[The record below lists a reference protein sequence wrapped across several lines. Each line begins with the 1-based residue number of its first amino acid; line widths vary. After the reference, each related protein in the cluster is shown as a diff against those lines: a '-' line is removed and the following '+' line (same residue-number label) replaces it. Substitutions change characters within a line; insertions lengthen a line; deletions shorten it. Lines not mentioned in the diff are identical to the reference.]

1 MRIDKLGSVV
11 WKVLVYV
18 GCIMLSIVVIW
29 PILFTVSSAV
39 SPGRSAAALSPYPF
53 ASGFTWDNF
62 SYLFTET
69 LYPRWFLNSFLIA
82 ATTAVGTLVFA
93 SLAAYVFSRFRFLFK
108 GSLLTSMIVLQIFP
122 SFVGMIAIYVI
133 LMRIGALDTLWGLV
147 LVYLAGNL
155 PYSIWLVKSY
165 LDTIPRGLDEAA
177 RIDGAS
183 HFRIYA
189 TIILPIAK
197 PILIFL
203 SVTTFAAPWMDFI
216 FPKLVLRSPEQQTL
230 ALGLISFVS
239 EKNSDFTTF
248 AAGAIIV
255 AIPFMI
261 FFLFTQKSLI
271 TSLAT
276 GALKE

>member
-1 MRIDKLGSVV
+1 MRIDKLGTVV
-11 WKVLVYV
+11 WNTMVVI
-18 GCIMLSIVVIW
+18 GCILLSIVVIW

-53 ASGFTWDNF
+53 TNGFTLDNF
-62 SYLFTET
+62 QKLFTQT
-69 LYPRWFLNSFLIA
+69 LYPQWFLNSFIIA
-82 ATTAVGTLVFA
+82 ACTCVGTLLVG
-93 SLAAYVFSRFRFLFK
+93 SLAAYVFSRFSFTFK

-122 SFVGMIAIYVI
+122 SIVGMIAVYVI
-133 LMRIGALDTLWGLV
+133 LMRIGALDTLWGLI

-165 LDTIPRGLDEAA
+165 LDTIPQGLDEAA

-183 HFRIYA
+183 HFRIFA
-189 TIILPIAK
+189 TIVMPIAK

-203 SVTTFAAPWMDFI
+203 AVTTFAAPWMDFI
-216 FPKLVLRSPEQQTL
+216 FPKLVLRSPEMQTL
-230 ALGLISFVS
+230 ALGLVSFVS
-239 EKNSDFTTF
+239 EKNSDFTAF

-255 AIPFMI
+255 AVPFMI
-261 FFLFTQKSLI
+261 FFLLTQKSLI
-271 TSLAT
+271 TSLST

>member
-1 MRIDKLGSVV
+1 MRLDRLGSFV
-11 WKVLVYV
+11 WNAVVLV
-18 GCIMLSIVVIW
+18 GFLMLTLIIIW
-29 PILFTVSSAV
+29 PITYTLSSAF
-39 SPGRSAAALSPYPF
+39 SPGRSAAALSPVPF
-53 ASGFTWDNF
+53 ANGFTFANF
-62 SYLFTET
+62 EYLFTDT
-69 LYPRWFLNSFLIA
+69 LYPRWFLNSFTIA
-82 ATTAVGTLVFA
+82 VCTSLGTLVIA
-93 SLAAYVFSRFRFLFK
+93 SLAAYVFSRFNFTFK

-133 LMRIGALDTLWGLV
+133 LARIGALDTLWGLI

-155 PYSIWLVKSY
+155 PYAIWLVKSY
-165 LDTIPRGLDEAA
+165 LDTIPQGLDEAA
-177 RIDGAS
+177 RLDGAS
-183 HFRIYA
+183 HLRIYA

-203 SVTTFAAPWMDFI
+203 AVTTFAAPWMDFI

-239 EKNSDFTTF
+239 EKNQDFTTF

-261 FFLFTQKSLI
+261 FFLVTQKSLI

>member
-1 MRIDKLGSVV
+1 MRVDKLGALV
-11 WKVLVYV
+11 WKTVVVV
-18 GCIMLSIVVIW
+18 GCVMLSVVVIW
-29 PILFTVSSAV
+29 PILFTLSSAV

-53 ASGFTWDNF
+53 ANGFTLDNF
-62 SYLFTET
+62 QKLFTQT
-69 LYPRWFLNSFLIA
+69 LYPQWFLNSFIIA
-82 ATTAVGTLVFA
+82 TCTCLGTLLVA
-93 SLAAYVFSRFRFLFK
+93 SLAAYVFSRFQFTFK

-122 SFVGMIAIYVI
+122 SFVGMIAVYVI

-165 LDTIPRGLDEAA
+165 LDTIPHGLDEAA

-183 HFRIYA
+183 HFRTFA
-189 TIILPIAK
+189 TIIMPIAK

-203 SVTTFAAPWMDFI
+203 AVTAFAAPWMDFI
-216 FPKLVLRSPEQQTL
+216 FPELVLRSPEMQTL
-230 ALGLISFVS
+230 ALGLVSFVS
-239 EKNSDFTTF
+239 QKNSDFTAF

-261 FFLFTQKSLI
+261 FFLVTQKSLI
-271 TSLAT
+271 TSLST

>member
-1 MRIDKLGSVV
+1 MRVDRLGAMIVRV
-11 WKVLVYV
+11 MTL
-18 GCIMLSIVVIW
+18 IAFILIALVVIW
-29 PILFTVSSAV
+29 PILYTVSSAV
-39 SPGRSAAALSPYPF
+39 SPGNSAAALSSVPF
-53 ASGFTWDNF
+53 ANGFTLGNF
-62 SYLFTET
+62 EYLFTDT
-69 LYPRWFLNSFLIA
+69 LYPRWFLNSFIIAASTSIGTLLIA
-82 ATTAVGTLVFA
+82 
-93 SLAAYVFSRFRFLFK
+93 SIAAYVFSRFTFTFK

-165 LDTIPRGLDEAA
+165 LDTIPQGLDEAA

-183 HFRIYA
+183 HFRIFG
-189 TIILPIAK
+189 TIVLPIAR

-203 SVTTFAAPWMDFI
+203 GVTTFAAPWMDFI

-239 EKNSDFTTF
+239 ERNQNFTTF

-261 FFLFTQKSLI
+261 FFLLTQKSLI